1 MVQGGNNKAANLP
14 PLTEPHP
21 DGPGGFLSPLG
32 KATAPGPGDS
42 KASLAGVSTP
52 GRQACPGATSWRS
65 WPRSAPSQMC
75 SGEWRPPNTFPAAS
89 PKAVRRPSVRA
100 GGAVCLVLSS
110 ESFAYRLSAH
120 AGDTHVT
127 FHGNGAAPLPALS
140 PTLGPEQS
148 TEEATVKR
156 GTRLGGSVG

>member
-52 GRQACPGATSWRS
+52 GRQACPRATSWRS

-89 PKAVRRPSVRA
+89 PTGRAEAQRESWGRRVPGSQLRELCLPSQRTRRRHTRHFPQKR
-100 GGAVCLVLSS
+100 C
-110 ESFAYRLSAH
+110 R
-120 AGDTHVT
+120 
-127 FHGNGAAPLPALS
+127 S
-140 PTLGPEQS
+140 PP
-148 TEEATVKR
+148 R
-156 GTRLGGSVG
+156 SVSNTWT